1 MVSEGLAID
10 DSRPSPE
17 IPRQRP
23 QIEPLIPFP
32 GITRDNAH
40 AVVATFSV
48 RPSCAGCRTSRLQ
61 RSTLTV
67 RGMRRS
73 NRRAMACIG
82 NPNVLR
88 KTGRMGVGAGT
99 TRLLYA
105 CQQRIKRLFQNGTGH
120 RFSKIPTLYRY
131 WQAGYTI
138 VLVAYRRLQE
148 STRESVQFREF

>member
-40 AVVATFSV
+40 AVAAYVFREALLRRMSDIQTAEIHSYCQGNASFQPAGNGLH
-48 RPSCAGCRTSRLQ
+48 RKPQCFPKNWEDGCR
-61 RSTLTV
+61 
-67 RGMRRS
+67 
-73 NRRAMACIG
+73 
-82 NPNVLR
+82 
-88 KTGRMGVGAGT
+88 GRNDKP
-99 TRLLYA
+99 LYA
-105 CQQRIKRLFQNGTGH
+105 CQQRIKQVFQTGTGY